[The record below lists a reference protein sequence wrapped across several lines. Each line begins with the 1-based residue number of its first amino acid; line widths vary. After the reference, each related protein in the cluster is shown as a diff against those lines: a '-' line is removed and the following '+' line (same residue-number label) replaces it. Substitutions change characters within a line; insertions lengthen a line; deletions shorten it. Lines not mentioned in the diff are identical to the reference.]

1 MGHDSTGDDV
11 WCVHFD
17 QIPPTDA
24 AKALEQN
31 SSFTFKKNIIPIAME
46 IKMEV
51 LELARLGDGTI
62 WESSRPSISQ
72 FIEQSD

>member
-1 MGHDSTGDDV
+1 
-11 WCVHFD
+11 
-17 QIPPTDA
+17 
-24 AKALEQN
+24 
-31 SSFTFKKNIIPIAME
+31 ME

-72 FIEQSD
+72 FIEQSDRAIKIKINC

>member
-1 MGHDSTGDDV
+1 
-11 WCVHFD
+11 
-17 QIPPTDA
+17 
-24 AKALEQN
+24 
-31 SSFTFKKNIIPIAME
+31 ME